1 MTRLSLAFFATAAV
15 CAIGGMLWGIEM
27 GVTDNLTLAPA
38 HAHLNLVGWT
48 SLALMG
54 GFYALAGDRVSQR
67 VGWINYILSTA
78 GVIVM
83 IPSLAILLSTT
94 NKANPGIIVG
104 STLVLLGMIVFLA
117 AILSTWSTARPGQA

>member
-1 MTRLSLAFFATAAV
+1 
-15 CAIGGMLWGIEM
+15 
-27 GVTDNLTLAPA
+27 
-38 HAHLNLVGWT
+38 
-48 SLALMG
+48 MG

-94 NKANPGIIVG
+94 NKVNPGIIVG
-104 STLVLLGMIVFLA
+104 SILVLLGMIVFLA
-117 AILSTWSTARPGQA
+117 AILSVWRTARPGQA